1 MGAQTPCGRPTE
13 GAPVTRLRGA
23 GGSFLVT
30 GGAGTGAQP
39 RGQPPRRLEALRVCS
54 GPGLQA
60 FPWRRPPWQSCAWTF
75 PSGRGCW
82 RCGAGAGL
90 GGVCGQPQAEAG
102 PRWCPRGAHF
112 PEVSPA
118 STVVEAGAP
127 LPAPGLACP
136 AGPQTAVWQS
146 ARGADPQLLEAWV
159 LPAVSISS
167 PWGPH
172 RQYAPQLVLLLPGFR
187 ERHSRGHTRCEMCG
201 ILHTG
206 AE

>member
-1 MGAQTPCGRPTE
+1 MWPPHRRGPSHETPGGRGLLSVSPGE
-13 GAPVTRLRGA
+13 PGLGPP
-23 GGSFLVT
+23 
-30 GGAGTGAQP
+30 P

-60 FPWRRPPWQSCAWTF
+60 FPSRRPAWQSCAWTF

-90 GGVCGQPQAEAG
+90 GGVCGRPQAEAR
-102 PRWCPRGAHF
+102 PRWGPRGAHF

-118 STVVEAGAP
+118 STVVEAGAL

-136 AGPQTAVWQS
+136 AGPRTAMWQS

-167 PWGPH
+167 SWGPH
-172 RQYAPQLVLLLPGFR
+172 RQYAPQPVLLLPGFR
-187 ERHSRGHTRCEMCG
+187 GRHSGGHTRCEMCG
-201 ILHTG
+201 TLHTG